1 MIEKQRALQAKAFE
15 EHKRQQEE
23 EEKKKADAAA
33 MMGND
38 REARIDIN
46 DLQNNADEFDI
57 DDL

>member
-33 MMGND
+33 AMGND

-46 DLQNNADEFDI
+46 DL
-57 DDL
+57 